1 MPRENQ
7 LMTKNLKYLFVLILL
22 LGMTNSN
29 VKAEALPPAQVA
41 ETIRAAL
48 FAAQVNIP
56 SDIQIAQD
64 ELNLAEAAYSD
75 SFRANILGANPTA
88 DENIRA
94 GFEKMRLALTQQSAV
109 DFALGRSQV
118 WTSILNGSYVI
129 VEQAVRDNN
138 IETAQNW
145 LSVREFRTATRF
157 SRPNA
162 DATLALQKI
171 SAQSITSEE
180 ALQFLRADLFDTYQA
195 RLNESL
201 RDLESA
207 DQHNF
212 PVRRAELAGLAAG
225 YFQILASAYAEQR
238 GTQALDETRRLFSD
252 LESAALQG
260 ADIQPPLDSVRTALE
275 NFRAAPLSPAEQ
287 SRLAGQ
293 LLRYLTLV
301 PVEYERGI
309 SNGQVTKSLEIQEAV
324 TFHGAAQA
332 IFDDLRDLLN
342 ARDAVNTEQASQ
354 LIETLGTYLE
364 SASTG
369 SSVPEPEDVD
379 ETTQQLLDLLKTTM
393 PEEWQRGGTAG
404 DFDVIESMLDQM
416 ETAIRSDDYEAA
428 ESARLEAYAV
438 LESGPEARLSI
449 VAPQSKIIIE
459 DLFWNGQSESKGL
472 AYLIQQR
479 APLKEI
485 KASRAVLDAELNH
498 VEEILSV
505 QNAPLAIMGNA
516 GVIVFREG
524 LEAVVILA
532 SLMGSMKTDKNR
544 KYRKPMWW
552 GTGLALIATA
562 VTWVLAHGILTSL
575 ARYGEKL
582 EAVVSL
588 IAIGVLLLI
597 TNWFFHKTYWT
608 GWIANFQSKK
618 KQLLSG
624 EAGLILGLVSLG
636 FTSVYREGFETV
648 LFLQALVLESGIGIV
663 LAGVGIGF
671 LATVLVGIVTFK
683 LQARLPYMNMLIVTG
698 ILIGGVLLIMVGKTV
713 HVLQVVGWM
722 PTNLINGVTLPH
734 WVGTWFGTYATWQG
748 VVLQLFAAAFVIGS
762 YYLAE
767 GLRKQKIK
775 SHGQHKEILAPN
787 D

>member
-1 MPRENQ
+1 
-7 LMTKNLKYLFVLILL
+7 MTKFLKCLLALILL
-22 LGMTNSN
+22 LGMTNFN
-29 VKAEALPPAQVA
+29 VKAEALPPSQVA
-41 ETIRAAL
+41 ETIRASL
-48 FAAQVNIP
+48 FTAQVNIP
-56 SDIQIAQD
+56 SNIQIAQD
-64 ELNLAEAAYSD
+64 GLNRAEAAYSD
-75 SFRANILGANPTA
+75 SFRANILGANPA
-88 DENIRA
+88 SDENIRA
-94 GFEKMRLALTQQSAV
+94 GFEKMHLALTQQSAV
-109 DFALGRSQV
+109 DFALERAQV
-118 WTSILNGSYVI
+118 WTSILNGSYSI
-129 VEQAVRDNN
+129 VEQAIRDND

-171 SAQSITSEE
+171 SAQSITNED

-207 DQHNF
+207 DQHDF
-212 PVRRAELAGLAAG
+212 PVRRAELAGLASG
-225 YFQILASAYAEQR
+225 YFYILAPAYAEQR
-238 GTQALDETRRLFSD
+238 GTQALDEARRLFSD

-260 ADIQPPLDSVRTALE
+260 ADIQPLLDSVRAALE
-275 NFRAAPLSPAEQ
+275 NFRAAPLSPSEQ

-301 PVEYERGI
+301 PVEYERGV
-309 SNGQVTKSLEIQEAV
+309 SNGQVIKSLEIQEAV
-324 TFHGAAQA
+324 TFYEAAQA

-342 ARDAVNTEQASQ
+342 AQDAVNTNQASQ

-364 SASTG
+364 NASTG
-369 SSVPEPEDVD
+369 NSVPAPEDVD
-379 ETTQQLLDLLKTTM
+379 GTTQQLLDLLKTTM

-404 DFDVIESMLDQM
+404 DFDVIDSMLDQM
-416 ETAIRSDDYEAA
+416 ETAIRSDDYETA

-449 VAPQSKIIIE
+449 LAPQSKITIE
-459 DLFWNGQSESKGL
+459 DLFWNGQGESKGL
-472 AYLIQQR
+472 AYLIQQN

-485 KASRAVLDAELNH
+485 KTSRAALDSELKY

-544 KYRKPMWW
+544 KYRQPMWW
-552 GTGLALIATA
+552 GAGLALIATTA
-562 VTWVLAHGILTSL
+562 TWVLAHGILVSL

-588 IAIGVLLLI
+588 VAIGVLLII

-618 KQLLSG
+618 KQLLTG

-663 LAGVGIGF
+663 LTGVGIGF
-671 LATVLVGIVTFK
+671 LATILVGIIAFK
-683 LQARLPYMNMLIVTG
+683 LQTRLPYMNMLIVTG
-698 ILIGGVLLIMVGKTV
+698 ILIGGVLLIMVGKTA

-722 PTNLINGVTLPH
+722 PTSLISGVNLPH

-748 VVLQLFAAAFVIGS
+748 VILQLLAAAFVIGS

-775 SHGQHKEILAPN
+775 THEQRKEILAPN